1 MSQFEAKWAETEGA
15 LDACVRQY
23 GGASWESYRAQCMN
37 QRANMLLA
45 PPLPSGTMDACDF
58 LKAVAEQEHLVSIW
72 RAKAYARR
80 CDMATVERAKE
91 QISAEKPAVG
101 EYSAYLLAEL
111 NGRMQALQKEYA
123 QMQEGEAQQLT
134 KLWLYATGQK
144 VIDGRAFQAA
154 LSSLVREQL
163 EVTLAHNTAIAD
175 RILQGG
181 AAAAAVFNASGV
193 KF

>member
-1 MSQFEAKWAETEGA
+1 MSQTEDA

-23 GGASWESYRAQCMN
+23 GGMSWESYRTQCMN

-45 PPLPSGTMDACDF
+45 PPLPSGTVDACDF
-58 LKAVAEQEHLVSIW
+58 LKAVAEQEHLVGIW

-91 QISAEKPAVG
+91 HIGEKQKG

-111 NGRMQALQKEYA
+111 DGRMRALQKEYA

-134 KLWLYATGQK
+134 KLWLYVSTGQK
-144 VIDGRAFQAA
+144 VIDGRAFQAT
-154 LSSLVREQL
+154 LSSLVREQM
-163 EVTLAHNTAIAD
+163 EVTLAHNKAIANH
-175 RILQGG
+175 ILLLQGG
-181 AAAAAVFNASGV
+181 GGARDA
-193 KF
+193 